1 MTDYQVLVIGP
12 RRGLIE
18 VLRARRIPFSVWQ
31 EKRLYRVDPPHLTL
45 TAPFSSSITR
55 IREQIRRSFPGQR
68 FTHVIA
74 GTEAGVMAA
83 SVARRLLGA
92 RPSSTVT
99 SSRCRDKFLMKQHLS
114 GFGIPMTRFMA
125 DTGDLSAEEVFAVL
139 GDPLVRKWR
148 KSSGGRGIEYLH
160 SGQEFQT
167 GNSQCLL
174 ERFVDAPEASIESF
188 IGNGTVRF
196 TSITGYEVKGHTN
209 YVPAQLEEGMLTLLR
224 DLNTRVIE
232 ALGIPWGMTH
242 LEVYLT
248 PGGPL
253 FGEIA
258 LRPPGG
264 YIMNALQH
272 AWEFNPW
279 EAFVAM
285 ELGEEF
291 TFPQQ
296 PAAWA
301 AAEILHPGPGTVTAV
316 RGKQQV
322 LSHEGVREFRIKVK
336 AGDQVEAR
344 SALSQDAGFVVHVSD
359 TADKRQAL
367 HDLIMST
374 LAIDI
379 ASPRPESAPVPAP
392 HGLPG
397 RPS

>member
-31 EKRLYRVDPPHLTL
+31 SKPLYSVDPPHTSI
-45 TAPFSSSITR
+45 TAPFWNSIAKN
-55 IREQIRRSFPGQR
+55 REQIRRSFPGQR

-92 RPSSTVT
+92 CPSSTMT

-114 GFGIPMTRFMA
+114 GFGIPMTRYMA
-125 DTGDLSAEEVFAVL
+125 DSAELSAEEAFATL
-139 GDPLVRKWR
+139 GTPLVRKWR
-148 KSSGGRGIEYLH
+148 NSSGGRGIQYLYSAEDFLRGNH
-160 SGQEFQT
+160 SH
-167 GNSQCLL
+167 CLL
-174 ERFVDAPEASIESF
+174 ERYIDAPEASVESF
-188 IGNGTVRF
+188 ISKGRIHFSN
-196 TSITGYEVKGHTN
+196 ITGYQVKGHTN
-209 YVPAQLEEGMLTLLR
+209 YVPAQLDDELSKLL
-224 DLNTRVIE
+224 LNLNARVIE
-232 ALGIPWGMTH
+232 ALRIPWGMTH

-279 EAFVAM
+279 EAFLAM
-285 ELGEEF
+285 ELGEDF
-291 TFPQQ
+291 VFPQQ

-301 AAEILHPGPGTVTAV
+301 ASEVLHPGPGRVAAV
-316 RGKQQV
+316 WGRQQV
-322 LSHEGVREFRIKVK
+322 LRHEGVKEFRMKVK
-336 AGDQVEAR
+336 TGDQLDAR

-359 TADKRQAL
+359 TPEQRQDL
-367 HDLIMST
+367 HQFITST
-374 LAIDI
+374 LTIEID
-379 ASPRPESAPVPAP
+379 AAC
-392 HGLPG
+392 
-397 RPS
+397 

>member
-1 MTDYQVLVIGP
+1 MVNSQPPGSCAFVMTDYQVLVIGP

-18 VLRARRIPFSVWQ
+18 VLQARGIPFSVWQ

-45 TAPFSSSITR
+45 TAPFSNSITR
-55 IREQIRRSFPGQR
+55 IREQVRRSFPGQR

-74 GTEAGVMAA
+74 GTEAGVMVA

-125 DTGDLSAEEVFAVL
+125 DTADLSAEELFAAL
-139 GDPLVRKWR
+139 GTPLVRKWR
-148 KSSGGRGIEYLH
+148 KSSGGRGIEYLRTA
-160 SGQEFQT
+160 QEFRE
-167 GNSQCLL
+167 GSHEHCLL

-188 IGNGTVRF
+188 IGNGSIRF

-209 YVPAQLEEGMLTLLR
+209 YVPAQLDGKMSMLLR

-232 ALGIPWGMTH
+232 ALRIPWGMTH

-248 PGGPL
+248 PAGPL

-285 ELGEEF
+285 ELGEDF
-291 TFPQQ
+291 VFPQQ
-296 PAAWA
+296 PSAWA
-301 AAEILHPGPGTVTAV
+301 AAEVLHPGPGKVAAV

-344 SALSQDAGFVVHVSD
+344 SALGQDAGFVVHVSD
-359 TADKRQAL
+359 TAEQRREL
-367 HDLIMST
+367 HDFIMDT
-374 LAIDI
+374 LGFNI
-379 ASPRPESAPVPAP
+379 SPSQKA
-392 HGLPG
+392 
-397 RPS
+397 